1 MLQSYTEHVKRYGIA
16 ELVFQGPSEGNPFAE
31 QWVKG
36 TMAGQAEEKHAEGF
50 YDGNGVYKLRFMP
63 SGEGTYEITA
73 ATSWGDEAKVT
84 VEVGAA
90 DEGCHGPVRVANTY
104 HFAYDDGKEYYP
116 CGTTCYVWELQSK
129 ETQEKT
135 YESLASSP
143 FNKIRFCVFPKHYVY
158 NLKEP
163 AQYPFEIRENSPW
176 SPSDFETEKLEK
188 RRAICS
194 AALMP

>member
-104 HFAYDDGKEYYP
+104 HLLTMTERNTTRAVRP
-116 CGTTCYVWELQSK
+116 VMCGSCRVRRHRRKRMRVLRPLRLTRSVSVFSETLCLQ
-129 ETQEKT
+129 
-135 YESLASSP
+135 
-143 FNKIRFCVFPKHYVY
+143 F
-158 NLKEP
+158 
-163 AQYPFEIRENSPW
+163 
-176 SPSDFETEKLEK
+176 K
-188 RRAICS
+188 RAGTVS
-194 AALMP
+194 V

>member
-1 MLQSYTEHVKRYGIA
+1 MLQSYTEYVKRYGIA
-16 ELVFQGPSEGNPFAE
+16 ELVFRGPSEGNPFAE

-90 DEGCHGPVRVANTY
+90 DEGCHGPVRY
-104 HFAYDDGKEYYP
+104 HAERAQTLDTPPVNGF
-116 CGTTCYVWELQSK
+116 
-129 ETQEKT
+129 
-135 YESLASSP
+135 
-143 FNKIRFCVFPKHYVY
+143 Y
-158 NLKEP
+158 NCKCPLIVL
-163 AQYPFEIRENSPW
+163 F
-176 SPSDFETEKLEK
+176 F
-188 RRAICS
+188 
-194 AALMP
+194 

>member
-1 MLQSYTEHVKRYGIA
+1 M
-16 ELVFQGPSEGNPFAE
+16 
-31 QWVKG
+31 
-36 TMAGQAEEKHAEGF
+36 
-50 YDGNGVYKLRFMP
+50 
-63 SGEGTYEITA
+63 
-73 ATSWGDEAKVT
+73 T
-84 VEVGAA
+84 VEVSAA
-90 DEGCHGPVRVANTY
+90 DENCHGPVRVANTY

-188 RRAICS
+188 APRNMFGGIDAMIENPDEVWDYTRPNPSYFEHIENTIARLAPWESRQI
-194 AALMP
+194 

>member
-84 VEVGAA
+84 VEVGAVTVRSVWQTPIILLTMTERNTTRA
-90 DEGCHGPVRVANTY
+90 VRPVMCGSCRVRRHRRKRMRVLRPLRLTRSVSVFFRNTMS
-104 HFAYDDGKEYYP
+104 
-116 CGTTCYVWELQSK
+116 T
-129 ETQEKT
+129 
-135 YESLASSP
+135 
-143 FNKIRFCVFPKHYVY
+143 I
-158 NLKEP
+158 
-163 AQYPFEIRENSPW
+163 
-176 SPSDFETEKLEK
+176 
-188 RRAICS
+188 
-194 AALMP
+194 

>member
-90 DEGCHGPVRVANTY
+90 DEGCHGS
-104 HFAYDDGKEYYP
+104 GP
-116 CGTTCYVWELQSK
+116 CGKHLS
-129 ETQEKT
+129 
-135 YESLASSP
+135 
-143 FNKIRFCVFPKHYVY
+143 FC
-158 NLKEP
+158 L
-163 AQYPFEIRENSPW
+163 R
-176 SPSDFETEKLEK
+176 
-188 RRAICS
+188 
-194 AALMP
+194 

>member
-90 DEGCHGPVRVANTY
+90 DEGCH
-104 HFAYDDGKEYYP
+104 
-116 CGTTCYVWELQSK
+116 
-129 ETQEKT
+129 
-135 YESLASSP
+135 
-143 FNKIRFCVFPKHYVY
+143 
-158 NLKEP
+158 
-163 AQYPFEIRENSPW
+163 
-176 SPSDFETEKLEK
+176 
-188 RRAICS
+188 
-194 AALMP
+194 

>member
-1 MLQSYTEHVKRYGIA
+1 MLQSYTEYVKRYGIA
-16 ELVFQGPSEGNPFAE
+16 ELVFRGPSEGNPFAE

-90 DEGCHGPVRVANTY
+90 DVTVRSVWQTPIILLTMTERNTTRAVRPVMCGSCRVRRHRRKRMRVLRPLRLTRSVSVFFRNTMS
-104 HFAYDDGKEYYP
+104 
-116 CGTTCYVWELQSK
+116 T
-129 ETQEKT
+129 
-135 YESLASSP
+135 
-143 FNKIRFCVFPKHYVY
+143 I
-158 NLKEP
+158 
-163 AQYPFEIRENSPW
+163 
-176 SPSDFETEKLEK
+176 
-188 RRAICS
+188 
-194 AALMP
+194 

>member
-1 MLQSYTEHVKRYGIA
+1 MK
-16 ELVFQGPSEGNPFAE
+16 
-31 QWVKG
+31 
-36 TMAGQAEEKHAEGF
+36 
-50 YDGNGVYKLRFMP
+50 
-63 SGEGTYEITA
+63 TA
-73 ATSWGDEAKVT
+73 T
-84 VEVGAA
+84 VR
-90 DEGCHGPVRVANTY
+90 PVANTY

-163 AQYPFEIRENSPW
+163 HSIRLKFVKILRGLRLTLRQRSW
-176 SPSDFETEKLEK
+176 KK